1 MDESFVPQDIK
12 DKIVELNALI
22 KKAEVL
28 SKEVTKWYHEAL
40 LEMDSTLDVEDEL
53 FDATNLLCVE
63 GIDFNSIMGGLST
76 VQIFRSSYKD
86 KALNWGLLWNEV
98 DVKINFEI

>member
-22 KKAEVL
+22 IKAEVL

-63 GIDFNSIMGGLST
+63 GIDFNSIMEGLST

-86 KALNWGLLWNEV
+86 KALN
-98 DVKINFEI
+98 

>member
-63 GIDFNSIMGGLST
+63 GIDFNSIMEGLST

-86 KALNWGLLWNEV
+86 KA
-98 DVKINFEI
+98 

>member
-63 GIDFNSIMGGLST
+63 GIDFNSIMEGLST
-76 VQIFRSSYKD
+76 VQIFRSSCKD
-86 KALNWGLLWNEV
+86 KALN
-98 DVKINFEI
+98 

>member
-28 SKEVTKWYHEAL
+28 SNEVTKWYHEAL

-53 FDATNLLCVE
+53 FDATNLLCEE
-63 GIDFNSIMGGLST
+63 GIDFNSIMDCLST

-86 KALNWGLLWNEV
+86 KALN
-98 DVKINFEI
+98 

>member
-12 DKIVELNALI
+12 DNIVELNALI

-63 GIDFNSIMGGLST
+63 GIDFNSIMEGLST

-86 KALNWGLLWNEV
+86 KALKG
-98 DVKINFEI
+98 FR

>member
-63 GIDFNSIMGGLST
+63 GIDFNSIMEGLST

-86 KALNWGLLWNEV
+86 KALN
-98 DVKINFEI
+98 

>member
-28 SKEVTKWYHEAL
+28 SIEVTKWYHEAL
-40 LEMDSTLDVEDEL
+40 LEME
-53 FDATNLLCVE
+53 
-63 GIDFNSIMGGLST
+63 
-76 VQIFRSSYKD
+76 
-86 KALNWGLLWNEV
+86 
-98 DVKINFEI
+98 

>member
-40 LEMDSTLDVEDEL
+40 LEMDLTLDVEDEL

-63 GIDFNSIMGGLST
+63 GIDFNSIMEGLST

-86 KALNWGLLWNEV
+86 KALN
-98 DVKINFEI
+98 

>member
-28 SKEVTKWYHEAL
+28 SKE
-40 LEMDSTLDVEDEL
+40 
-53 FDATNLLCVE
+53 
-63 GIDFNSIMGGLST
+63 
-76 VQIFRSSYKD
+76 
-86 KALNWGLLWNEV
+86 
-98 DVKINFEI
+98 

>member
-63 GIDFNSIMGGLST
+63 GIDFNSIMEGLST

-86 KALNWGLLWNEV
+86 KALNCGLL
-98 DVKINFEI
+98 

>member
-1 MDESFVPQDIK
+1 MGRSISASPVQNSLFLTAGAAI
-12 DKIVELNALI
+12 IN
-22 KKAEVL
+22 
-28 SKEVTKWYHEAL
+28 EAL

-63 GIDFNSIMGGLST
+63 GIDFNSIMEGLST

-86 KALNWGLLWNEV
+86 KALN
-98 DVKINFEI
+98 